1 MLDFLLSMIGGLFKY
16 LFLLFFPSLTYLFFI
31 ITVTF
36 NNSFYNN
43 FGNSF
48 TLLNNCFES
57 FNESLCLTNNV
68 FLFGQKAIISVS
80 TTLSYTVTSYYR
92 LVFYFMVAIFSS
104 ILYQMNN
111 FKITRQIFPFLIF
124 FFLCF
129 NGNPPRESKKY
140 DLKCFPNSNQDLH
153 DIEDKFEPFRKRD
166 LHFLHINVNSLLS
179 KIDELRDIVGHTKP
193 AILGI
198 TESKLDGSVTNQE
211 VHISGYNILRN
222 DRNRNGGGVACY
234 NRSDLCFNS
243 RNIFSDSIEHIFFDL
258 LIPKMKPTSI
268 GIFYRPPNANNFL
281 ESINDLK
288 QIDFKKSEAY
298 FLGDFNINLL
308 LNNKFVLKEN
318 QSVTFRN
325 FNSPLVSKYKEL
337 CQTFSLKEII
347 QEPTR
352 VTSTTFSLLDH
363 ILTNAGWKISQKGV
377 IDVGLSDHQ
386 LIYCTRTILRTK
398 FNMHNQIRVRSLKN
412 YTPEFFR
419 EELTKINFPDYNIFS
434 NVNIA
439 YLDLVSKILSV
450 VDKIAPFK
458 DLRVKNKTR
467 DWFDDEVT
475 EAIQLREKRLKHF
488 KYLCL
493 HEELYKEAK
502 YHVMKLM
509 KEKKIQF
516 YTDKLKENIGKPK
529 QLWKALKSLGLP
541 SKKRSI
547 SNICL

>member
-1 MLDFLLSMIGGLFKY
+1 MIGGLFKY
-16 LFLLFFPSLTYLFFI
+16 LFLLFLPSLTYLFFI

-48 TLLNNCFES
+48 TLLSNYFEN
-57 FNESLCLTNNV
+57 FNESLCLTNSV
-68 FLFGQKAIISVS
+68 FLFGQREIISVS
-80 TTLSYTVTSYYR
+80 TTLGNNVTS
-92 LVFYFMVAIFSS
+92 IF
-104 ILYQMNN
+104 YQMNN
-111 FKITRQIFPFLIF
+111 FKITRQILPFLIF

-129 NGNPPRESKKY
+129 NGNPPRELKKY
-140 DLKCFPNSNQDLH
+140 DLKCFPNSEFFSIEVIKITSDVSSAEMHMNYCHFALNNLSFKRKKSLKFYQFLILLSGDLSLNPGPNQNLH
-153 DIEDKFEPFRKRD
+153 DIKDKFEPFRKRG
-166 LHFLHINVNSLLS
+166 LHFLHVNVNSLLS
-179 KIDELRDIVGHTKP
+179 KIDELKDIVGHTKP

-211 VHISGYNILRN
+211 VNISGYNILRN

-234 NRSDLCFNS
+234 IRSDLCFNS
-243 RNIFSDSIEHIFFDL
+243 RNIFSNSYEHIFFDL
-258 LIPKMKPTSI
+258 LIPKMKPISI

-281 ESINDLK
+281 ESFINDLK

-308 LNNKFVLKEN
+308 LNDKFVLKEN

-325 FNSPLVSKYKEL
+325 FNSPFVSKYKEL

-352 VTSTTFSLLDH
+352 VTSATSSLLDH

-386 LIYCTRTILRTK
+386 LIYCTRKILRTK

-412 YTPEFFR
+412 YTPELFR
-419 EELTKINFPDYNIFS
+419 EELTKINFPDHNIFS

-439 YLDLVSKILSV
+439 YLDLVEMILSV

-458 DLRVKNKTR
+458 DLRVKNNT
-467 DWFDDEVT
+467 
-475 EAIQLREKRLKHF
+475 
-488 KYLCL
+488 
-493 HEELYKEAK
+493 
-502 YHVMKLM
+502 
-509 KEKKIQF
+509 
-516 YTDKLKENIGKPK
+516 
-529 QLWKALKSLGLP
+529 
-541 SKKRSI
+541 
-547 SNICL
+547 